1 MPLKA
6 DNKKNE
12 PEELV
17 DDVTDDVGCTVVSTD
32 MMMSGLPVFNAVF
45 YPTPS
50 IITSVCLIKSIYHF
64 FLCNRP
70 I

>member
-1 MPLKA
+1 MLLKA

-50 IITSVCLIKSIYHF
+50 IIT
-64 FLCNRP
+64 
-70 I
+70 